1 MILSTVVRMFLVNRL
16 SSFFLCRMK
25 SYISFCSVV
34 DEVPGCLNFELPT
47 FGNWG
52 ARIEDPNDQLNPYAG
67 EAQNWEVWHQ
77 NNDLWYMVGKQ
88 DTAVFKDRED
98 KEICRH
104 LDACGKSNSLLRL
117 SVLS

>member
-1 MILSTVVRMFLVNRL
+1 M
-16 SSFFLCRMK
+16 
-25 SYISFCSVV
+25 

-104 LDACGKSNSLLRL
+104 LVACGKSNSLLRL